1 MAHSKVSVLKLVI
14 ESASSQGAD
23 GHPANAPED
32 SVSGEHS
39 ARDSR
44 EEIELVLRAA
54 SAERDDRNLES
65 SRRLFR
71 DAADRAKR
79 YGYDDL
85 LIRAALGAGHMGAGA
100 GPGIVDHDL
109 IALIEDALAIIGD
122 AETTERAI
130 LMGRLGVDLYWSQRR
145 PQAIELARHAVEMA
159 RRLGDSNTLL
169 TTLTYRDWM
178 LWGPEN
184 LEQRLAVSSEIIRL
198 AENTNRI
205 VLLRA
210 REARLSAMLE
220 MGEIHEVDA
229 EIAAIENI
237 ARHDEECV
245 GYVERFKAMRTLMR
259 GEFDEA
265 ERWLGLAGEIARRRN
280 NLNILLGYTG
290 QYGHLLTE
298 RGPAEQLLPSLVGV
312 TAEIAELP
320 VVRMAVAYVYVVTG
334 RIVQARTEFE
344 YLAVDNFSKIPDD
357 WNWLGTIAHL
367 AVIASRIG
375 EIERASFL
383 HGLIEPYAGRSV
395 TLGWGEVYYN
405 AVSFYLGILSAEL
418 CEFDRAQREFE
429 AALRFN
435 RRMGAGPALAR
446 TQAEYARMLLKSG
459 NSRKLANT
467 LITDAH
473 KAAQEL
479 GMRSL
484 LEEIEQITKLDAD
497 RRERGQATTGSTGQ
511 EAVFAR
517 DGDLW
522 KAEWLGQSI
531 HLRPMKGFEAI
542 HNLLS
547 RPGDDVSIV
556 ELGQIMDL
564 AFGGEVP
571 LDSADR
577 GDAGPMLDAEAKQE
591 YRARLR
597 ELHSELDEAREFN
610 DLGRVEELSREL
622 EYLEGELRR
631 AVGLGGRDR
640 RVSSAS
646 ERARIRVTN
655 AIRGALARIENIVPI
670 SGPICAHR
678 LRPELSVL
686 IVLILESA
694 LPGD

>member
-1 MAHSKVSVLKLVI
+1 M
-14 ESASSQGAD
+14 
-23 GHPANAPED
+23 
-32 SVSGEHS
+32 
-39 ARDSR
+39 
-44 EEIELVLRAA
+44 ELMLRAA
-54 SAERDDRNLES
+54 NAEREARNLES
-65 SRRLFR
+65 SQRMFR
-71 DAADRAKR
+71 DAADMAKR

-85 LIRAALGAGHMGAGA
+85 FIRAALGAGHMGAGA

-145 PQAIELARHAVEMA
+145 PEAIELARQAVELA

-169 TTLTYRDWM
+169 TTLAYRDWM

-198 AENTNRI
+198 AEKTNRM

-220 MGEIHEVDA
+220 IGEIHEVDA

-237 ARHDEECV
+237 ARHDEECA
-245 GYVERFKAMRTLMR
+245 GYVERFKAMRSLMR

-265 ERWLGLAGEIARRRN
+265 ERWIMLASEIAHRRN
-280 NLNILLGYTG
+280 DQNFLLGCTG
-290 QYGHLLTE
+290 QYGQLLSE
-298 RGPAEQLLPSLVGV
+298 RGHAEKLLPSLAGV
-312 TAEIAELP
+312 TAEISELP
-320 VVRMAVAYVYVVTG
+320 VVRMAVAYVYAMSG

-357 WNWLGTIAHL
+357 WNWLGTIGHL
-367 AVIASRIG
+367 AVISTRIG
-375 EIERASFL
+375 DIERASIL
-383 HGLIEPYAGRSV
+383 RGLMEPYAGRSV

-405 AVSFYLGILSAEL
+405 AVSFYLGVLSSEL

-446 TQAEYARMLLKSG
+446 TQTEYARMLLKSR
-459 NSRKLANT
+459 NSGKLANT
-467 LITDAH
+467 LLADAR
-473 KAAQEL
+473 KAAQEF
-479 GMRSL
+479 GMCSL
-484 LEEIEQITKLDAD
+484 LEEIEQITKLDGGNHEGGEINSSPA
-497 RRERGQATTGSTGQ
+497 GQ

-522 KAEWLGQSI
+522 KAEWLGQAI
-531 HLRPMKGFEAI
+531 HLRPMKGFEAVRY
-542 HNLLS
+542 LLS
-547 RPGDDVSIV
+547 RPGDAVPIV
-556 ELGQIMDL
+556 ELGQIIDL
-564 AFGGEVP
+564 AVRGEVP

-610 DLGRVEELSREL
+610 DLGRIEELSREL

-655 AIRGALARIENIVPI
+655 AIRGALTRIERYSPDLGAHLRASIKTGAICSYRPDPGVAIAWRLDPAPI
-670 SGPICAHR
+670 DPQSP
-678 LRPELSVL
+678 PKT
-686 IVLILESA
+686 
-694 LPGD
+694 